1 MDIFQYNVMQNRRS
15 NEYFSEHFPF
25 TGQALEQNSR
35 LYPFST
41 SDVKTLDTVL
51 LYIFNSKT
59 SVSYEI
65 YIIKETS

>member
-15 NEYFSEHFPF
+15 NEYFSEHFPLK
-25 TGQALEQNSR
+25 GQASEKNSL

-41 SDVKTLDTVL
+41 SNAKTLDTVL
-51 LYIFNSKT
+51 LDIFNSKT

-65 YIIKETS
+65 